1 MFFGRNLELKRL
13 EEFET
18 RNIAGLIVICG
29 RRRVGKSTLIE
40 YFGKTKRFLEFYG
53 LAPREGLTNQDQLDH
68 FSQLLSLAFNL
79 PPVRYDNWNTAL
91 TMLASLTTTG
101 PTIILLDEISWMAGT
116 DKDFTGKLKGIWDTK
131 FKKNPHLILILCGS
145 VTSWIEENILND
157 KGFMGR
163 ISLTL
168 TLEEMPL
175 SEANLFWNKS
185 LISSY
190 EKFKVLCVTGGIP
203 RYLEEVKPK
212 MTAEYNVKQLCFSKG
227 GILVEEFD
235 KIFQDIFGKRAND
248 YKQIVQELSNGS
260 CETGELCKRLG
271 IEPTGGFS
279 KKLHILEQSGF
290 LSRDFVWEKNKKKSK
305 LSKYRL
311 KDNYLRFYLKYI
323 EPKRELI
330 ENGLY
335 EQLFLDDLPEWPT
348 IMGLQFENLVL
359 NNLSSIQ
366 HILQISSS
374 SILSAAPYFQNE
386 TKRHKSCQ
394 IDLLIQCRYSIY
406 VCEIKFRQKI
416 NTDVIEEVKEKITRL
431 KTSKEIS
438 IRPVLIYEGELSPQI
453 ERAGF
458 FTHLISFNQLLE
470 M

>member
-1 MFFGRNLELKRL
+1 M
-13 EEFET
+13 
-18 RNIAGLIVICG
+18 
-29 RRRVGKSTLIE
+29 
-40 YFGKTKRFLEFYG
+40 
-53 LAPREGLTNQDQLDH
+53 
-68 FSQLLSLAFNL
+68 
-79 PPVRYDNWNTAL
+79 
-91 TMLASLTTTG
+91 
-101 PTIILLDEISWMAGT
+101 
-116 DKDFTGKLKGIWDTK
+116 
-131 FKKNPHLILILCGS
+131 
-145 VTSWIEENILND
+145 
-157 KGFMGR
+157 
-163 ISLTL
+163 
-168 TLEEMPL
+168 
-175 SEANLFWNKS
+175 
-185 LISSY
+185 
-190 EKFKVLCVTGGIP
+190 
-203 RYLEEVKPK
+203 
-212 MTAEYNVKQLCFSKG
+212 
-227 GILVEEFD
+227 
-235 KIFQDIFGKRAND
+235 
-248 YKQIVQELSNGS
+248 
-260 CETGELCKRLG
+260 
-271 IEPTGGFS
+271 
-279 KKLHILEQSGF
+279 
-290 LSRDFVWEKNKKKSK
+290 SR
-305 LSKYRL
+305 YRL
-311 KDNYLRFYLKYI
+311 SDNYLRFYLKYI